1 MVVHHS
7 QPEPGLAVIS
17 IDGEVD
23 YANAGEI
30 TDAIATVLREWSPRS
45 VCVDLAS
52 VVFMDS
58 MGVTALINGYQATRK
73 AGASFTVVN
82 PSRFTL
88 TLLAVTGL
96 VDVFGLGTGS
106 KHQLSRATGLA

>member
-1 MVVHHS
+1 MAVNRT
-7 QPEPGLAVIS
+7 QPAAGLAVIT

-23 YANAGEI
+23 YANAEEI
-30 TDAIATVLREWSPRS
+30 TGVIESALREWAPRT

-58 MGVTALINGYQATRK
+58 MGVSALISGYQATK
-73 AGASFTVVN
+73 QAGASFTVVN

-96 VDVFGLGTGS
+96 VDVFGLSGS
-106 KHQLSRATGLA
+106 KPELSEATGMV